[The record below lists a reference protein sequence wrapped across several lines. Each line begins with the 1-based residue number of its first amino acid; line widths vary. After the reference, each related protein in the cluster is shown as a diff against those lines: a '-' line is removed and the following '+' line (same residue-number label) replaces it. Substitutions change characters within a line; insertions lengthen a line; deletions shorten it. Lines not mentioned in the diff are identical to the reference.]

1 MIINPETGEA
11 EEVIVYIIDPA
22 HSLPKEPHRRRQQ
35 QQQEMGGQRENQW
48 VENRIESPL
57 NQTGMR
63 RLKRSVVLSK
73 EKGTVPPFDFSK
85 ASDEV
90 RLFKRFFL

>member
-11 EEVIVYIIDPA
+11 EEVIVYITDPV

-35 QQQEMGGQRENQW
+35 QQEIGGQWENHW

-57 NQTGMR
+57 NQTGIR
-63 RLKRSVVLSK
+63 RLKRSAVLSK

-85 ASDEV
+85 ASDV
-90 RLFKRFFL
+90 QGCSKRFFL